1 MAYRASKAAM
11 NMVAACY
18 AKEQARFGVKVLA
31 VHPGTEH
38 YDFNYEYSVLCAIMF
53 FLCRYVS
60 NACNLCWINTFSF
73 LLKL

>member
-31 VHPGTEH
+31 VHPGTIKR
-38 YDFNYEYSVLCAIMF
+38 VLQF
-53 FLCRYVS
+53 VS
-60 NACNLCWINTFSF
+60 NHVWAVVYVDAYQTRL
-73 LLKL
+73 